1 LTKSTSIIISHNQLA
16 KELGTAR
23 EVVSRT
29 LKKLEN
35 ADKIAQNSGEIKIVG
50 EW

>member
-1 LTKSTSIIISHNQLA
+1 MSYTDESGYIILNKTNEEMANDIASS
-16 KELGTAR
+16 R

-35 ADKIAQNSGEIKIVG
+35 DNKIKFKSN
-50 EW
+50 